1 MKKKVVNF
9 EVGIIPNLKILI
21 SCLFSRVGHKEVF
34 LFFCGK
40 RTSCMSAHNALAT
53 CEFAYET
60 RQAQL
65 VEPKPGGIIILMLT
79 IQVTLGTG
87 ELEWSE

>member
-1 MKKKVVNF
+1 
-9 EVGIIPNLKILI
+9 
-21 SCLFSRVGHKEVF
+21 
-34 LFFCGK
+34 
-40 RTSCMSAHNALAT
+40 MSAHNALAT